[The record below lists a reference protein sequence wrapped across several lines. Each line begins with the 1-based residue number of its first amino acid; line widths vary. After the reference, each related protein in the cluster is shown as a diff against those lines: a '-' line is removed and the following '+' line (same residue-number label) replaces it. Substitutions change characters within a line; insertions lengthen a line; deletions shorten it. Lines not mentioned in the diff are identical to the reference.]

1 MFFLYL
7 NEESFFFLTKH
18 EFTRNSYIVLQ
29 KLANHFMKDIFR
41 IFTCFYI
48 LGWKNFSSWRVR
60 NILNTWWEPSYGTSV
75 CLKRY
80 VWSSLN
86 VTSDLVLLEGPWSD
100 IVNQHT
106 GDSEADHILRNT
118 VLESLCLLSN
128 FSSFKNVLFCNQNQ
142 TSSFNKK
149 KMTPAAAFGCHK
161 YFPKFPTYPM
171 ISHWVL
177 VPKRHANG
185 RCIST
190 VN

>member
-118 VLESLCLLSN
+118 VLEYYRHNHFACFLIFPVLRMCYFVIRTKHLVLIKRKWLQLLPLAVIN
-128 FSSFKNVLFCNQNQ
+128 
-142 TSSFNKK
+142 T
-149 KMTPAAAFGCHK
+149 
-161 YFPKFPTYPM
+161 FPNSQHIPWFLTEF
-171 ISHWVL
+171 
-177 VPKRHANG
+177 
-185 RCIST
+185 
-190 VN
+190 